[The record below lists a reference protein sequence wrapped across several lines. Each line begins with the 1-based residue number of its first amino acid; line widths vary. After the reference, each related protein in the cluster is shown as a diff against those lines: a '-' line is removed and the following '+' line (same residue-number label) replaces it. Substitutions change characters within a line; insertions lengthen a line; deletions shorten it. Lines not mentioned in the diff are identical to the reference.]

1 MEARLYRSN
10 PIKNGGYAADTMFH
24 IKDPG
29 SSITHFI
36 GFICAILATPCLL
49 IYASARHIGLAGLV
63 SLSVFMIS
71 MILLYGAST
80 AYHTFIVQPHTE
92 KILKRIDHMMI
103 FVLIAG
109 SYTPVCAMVLPQPIG
124 TILLAVIWGLAF
136 AGMVLKLFWVTC
148 PKWFSSIIYIAMGW
162 ACVFV
167 MPQLYVSLPRQAFLL
182 LALGGIIYTIGGVI
196 YAMKLKVFNERFP
209 KFGSHEV
216 FHVCVMLGS
225 LCHYFAIAS
234 II

>member
-49 IYASARHIGLAGLV
+49 IYASARHIGLAGLG

-103 FVLIAG
+103 FILIAG

-234 II
+234 VI

>member
-162 ACVFV
+162 ACAFV

-234 II
+234 VI

>member
-136 AGMVLKLFWVTC
+136 AGMVLKLFWVNC

-234 II
+234 VI

>member
-71 MILLYGAST
+71 MVLLYGAST
-80 AYHTFIVQPHTE
+80 AYHTFIVQSHTE

-234 II
+234 VI

>member
-10 PIKNGGYAADTMFH
+10 SIKNGGYPTDTMFH

-36 GFICAILATPCLL
+36 GFICAILATPGLL
-49 IYASARHIGLAGLV
+49 IYAASSHVGLTGLV
-63 SLSVFMIS
+63 SLSVFMVS

-109 SYTPVCAMVLPQPIG
+109 SYTSVCAMVLSQPTG
-124 TILLAVIWGLAF
+124 TYLLAAIWGLAF
-136 AGMVLKLFWVTC
+136 VGMILKLFWVTC

-162 ACVFV
+162 VCVFV
-167 MPQLYVSLPRQAFLL
+167 MPQLYVSLSLQAFLL
-182 LALGGIIYTIGGVI
+182 LAIGGIIYTVGGVI

-234 II
+234 VI

>member
-1 MEARLYRSN
+1 MDARLYRSN

-71 MILLYGAST
+71 IVLLYGAST

-234 II
+234 VI

>member
-71 MILLYGAST
+71 MVLLYGAST
-80 AYHTFIVQPHTE
+80 AYHTFIVQSHTE

-109 SYTPVCAMVLPQPIG
+109 SYTPVCAMVLPQPTG

-234 II
+234 VI

>member
-49 IYASARHIGLAGLV
+49 IYASARHIGLAGLG

-92 KILKRIDHMMI
+92 KILKCIDHMMI

-234 II
+234 VI

>member
-148 PKWFSSIIYIAMGW
+148 PKWFSSIISIAMGW

-234 II
+234 VI

>member
-10 PIKNGGYAADTMFH
+10 SIKNGGYPTDTMFH

-49 IYASARHIGLAGLV
+49 IYASARHIGLAGLG

-234 II
+234 VI

>member
-49 IYASARHIGLAGLV
+49 IYASARHIGLAGLG

-234 II
+234 VI

>member
-124 TILLAVIWGLAF
+124 TILLAVMWGLAF

-234 II
+234 VI

>member
-80 AYHTFIVQPHTE
+80 AYHTFIVQSHTE

-234 II
+234 VI

>member
-49 IYASARHIGLAGLV
+49 IYASARHIGLAGLG

-182 LALGGIIYTIGGVI
+182 LALGGIIYT
-196 YAMKLKVFNERFP
+196 MKLKVFNERFP

-234 II
+234 VI

>member
-49 IYASARHIGLAGLV
+49 IYASARHIGLAGLG

-80 AYHTFIVQPHTE
+80 AYHTFIVQSHTE

-234 II
+234 VI

>member
-1 MEARLYRSN
+1 MKARLYRSN

-234 II
+234 VI

>member
-49 IYASARHIGLAGLV
+49 IYAAARHVGLAGLV
-63 SLSVFMIS
+63 SLSVFMVS

-80 AYHTFIVQPHTE
+80 AYHTFIVNPHTE

-109 SYTPVCAMVLPQPIG
+109 SYTPVCAMVLAQPTG
-124 TILLAVIWGLAF
+124 TVLLAVIWGLAF

-148 PKWFSSIIYIAMGW
+148 PKWFSSMIYIAMGW

-167 MPQLYVSLPRQAFLL
+167 MPQLYVSLSRQAFLL
-182 LALGGIIYTIGGVI
+182 LALGGIIYTAGGVI

>member
-225 LCHYFAIAS
+225 LCHYFAIAAV
-234 II
+234 I

>member
-225 LCHYFAIAS
+225 PCHYFAIAS
-234 II
+234 VI

>member
-109 SYTPVCAMVLPQPIG
+109 SYTPVCAMVLPQTIG

-234 II
+234 VI

>member
-49 IYASARHIGLAGLV
+49 IYASARHVGLAGLV

-162 ACVFV
+162 ACAFV

-234 II
+234 VI

>member
-49 IYASARHIGLAGLV
+49 IYASARHIGLAGLG

-167 MPQLYVSLPRQAFLL
+167 MPQLYVSLPRQALLL

-234 II
+234 VI

>member
-49 IYASARHIGLAGLV
+49 IYASARHIGLAGLG

-136 AGMVLKLFWVTC
+136 AGMVLKLFWVNC

-234 II
+234 VI

>member
-10 PIKNGGYAADTMFH
+10 PIKNGGYPTDTMFH

-234 II
+234 VI

>member
-49 IYASARHIGLAGLV
+49 IYASARHIGLAGLG

-136 AGMVLKLFWVTC
+136 AGMVLKLFCVTC

-162 ACVFV
+162 ACAFV

-234 II
+234 VI

>member
-1 MEARLYRSN
+1 MEARLYHSN

-36 GFICAILATPCLL
+36 GFICAIAATPFLL
-49 IYASARHIGLAGLV
+49 IYASACHIGLAGLI
-63 SLSVFMIS
+63 SLSVFMVS

-109 SYTPVCAMVLPQPIG
+109 SYTPVCAMVLPYPVG
-124 TILLAVIWGLAF
+124 TILLSLVWGLAF
-136 AGMVLKLFWVTC
+136 AGMILKLFWVTC

-162 ACVFV
+162 VCVFF

-225 LCHYFAIAS
+225 LCHYFAIAF

>member
-71 MILLYGAST
+71 MVLLYGAST
-80 AYHTFIVQPHTE
+80 AYHTFIVQSHTE

-109 SYTPVCAMVLPQPIG
+109 SYTPVCAMVLPQPTG

-148 PKWFSSIIYIAMGW
+148 PKWFSSII
-162 ACVFV
+162 
-167 MPQLYVSLPRQAFLL
+167 
-182 LALGGIIYTIGGVI
+182 
-196 YAMKLKVFNERFP
+196 
-209 KFGSHEV
+209 
-216 FHVCVMLGS
+216 
-225 LCHYFAIAS
+225 
-234 II
+234 

>member
-49 IYASARHIGLAGLV
+49 IYASARHIGLAGLG

-162 ACVFV
+162 ACAFV

-234 II
+234 VI

>member
-71 MILLYGAST
+71 MVLLYGAST
-80 AYHTFIVQPHTE
+80 AYHTFIVQSHTE

-109 SYTPVCAMVLPQPIG
+109 SYTPVCAMVLPQPTG

-136 AGMVLKLFWVTC
+136 AGMVLKLFWVIC

-167 MPQLYVSLPRQAFLL
+167 MPQLYVSLSWQAFLL

-234 II
+234 VI

>member
-71 MILLYGAST
+71 MVLLYGAST
-80 AYHTFIVQPHTE
+80 AYHTFIVQSHTE

-167 MPQLYVSLPRQAFLL
+167 MPQLYVSLSWQAFLL

-234 II
+234 VI

>member
-49 IYASARHIGLAGLV
+49 IYASARHIGLAGLG

-167 MPQLYVSLPRQAFLL
+167 MPQLYVSLSWQAFLL

-234 II
+234 VI

>member
-80 AYHTFIVQPHTE
+80 AYHTFIAQPHTE

-234 II
+234 VI

>member
-182 LALGGIIYTIGGVI
+182 LVLGGIIYTIGGVI

-234 II
+234 VI

>member
-49 IYASARHIGLAGLV
+49 IYASARHIGLAGLG

-209 KFGSHEV
+209 TFGSHEV

-234 II
+234 VI

>member
-10 PIKNGGYAADTMFH
+10 SIKNGGYPTDTMFH

-36 GFICAILATPCLL
+36 GFICAILATPGLL
-49 IYASARHIGLAGLV
+49 IYAASSHVGLTGLV
-63 SLSVFMIS
+63 SLSVFMVS

-109 SYTPVCAMVLPQPIG
+109 SYTPVCAMVLSQPTG
-124 TILLAVIWGLAF
+124 TYLLAAGFCRNDTQAVLGDLSEMVFLYHLYRYGLGLRFCHAAAVCQPF
-136 AGMVLKLFWVTC
+136 SAGL
-148 PKWFSSIIYIAMGW
+148 SASGYRRNY
-162 ACVFV
+162 
-167 MPQLYVSLPRQAFLL
+167 LYRRRRHLRHEAE
-182 LALGGIIYTIGGVI
+182 GIQ
-196 YAMKLKVFNERFP
+196 
-209 KFGSHEV
+209 
-216 FHVCVMLGS
+216 
-225 LCHYFAIAS
+225 
-234 II
+234 

>member
-49 IYASARHIGLAGLV
+49 IYASARHIGLAGLG

-182 LALGGIIYTIGGVI
+182 LALGGIFYTIGGVI

-234 II
+234 VI

>member
-1 MEARLYRSN
+1 MEARLYRST

-71 MILLYGAST
+71 MVLLYGAST
-80 AYHTFIVQPHTE
+80 AYHTFIVQSHTE

-109 SYTPVCAMVLPQPIG
+109 SYTPVCAMVLPQPTG

-167 MPQLYVSLPRQAFLL
+167 MPQLYVSLSWQAFLL

-234 II
+234 VI

>member
-136 AGMVLKLFWVTC
+136 AGMILKLFWVTC

-209 KFGSHEV
+209 KFCSHEV

-234 II
+234 VI

>member
-167 MPQLYVSLPRQAFLL
+167 MPQLYVSLPRQAFRL

-234 II
+234 VI

>member
-71 MILLYGAST
+71 MILLYGASA

-196 YAMKLKVFNERFP
+196 YAMKLKVFNEWFP

-234 II
+234 VI